1 MKFLLD
7 TNIIIPAEPT
17 ELENI
22 ELDTPLITEL
32 LRRLNEGRQQFYVHT
47 ASIQELSGDK
57 NRKRW
62 EMRKMLLDKYP
73 MLPNPPSS
81 TKKIQAVFT
90 IESLN
95 KHDQIDLMLL
105 SSVDADAVDY
115 LVTSDIELRKKASRL
130 GLEARVATP
139 DEAISII
146 RALFPLT
153 PTPPPAARS
162 RYAHELDLEEPI
174 FDSFRL
180 DYPEF
185 DEWFRK
191 KCKLEHRPTWTIET
205 ETGDIGGICVVKPND
220 APEYKEMPTPIL
232 KICSFKIGESCRGY
246 RFGELLLKAVFDYA
260 DQNQQA
266 SIYVT
271 AFEKQIELLDLLENF
286 GFESLCT
293 SSRGEVVLFKTLK
306 FSRQDYESL
315 TPLEFNVKFGPNQVK
330 FDGANSFL
338 IPIVPKYHEILFPEA
353 EAQLE
358 FLPGRHPFGN
368 GIRKAYLCH
377 AKIRRIASGDIVFF
391 YRSKNH
397 GGVSTYGVVENT
409 VVSSDPREIARSV
422 GKRTVYTYPEIE
434 ILCSRGNVLV
444 ILFRLSRSTIEPIA
458 LKELLKENIIK
469 KAPQSITSLSLE
481 AAKWLKDQLAT

>member
-17 ELENI
+17 GLENI
-22 ELDTPLITEL
+22 EVDTPLVTEL
-32 LRRLNEGRQQFYVHT
+32 LRRLSEGRQQFYIHK
-47 ASIQELSGDK
+47 ASIRELSGDK

-62 EMRKMLLDKYP
+62 EMRKVLLDKYP
-73 MLPNPPSS
+73 VLPDPPLA
-81 TKKIQAVFT
+81 TKKIQAAFK
-90 IESLN
+90 IEALN

-105 SSVDADAVDY
+105 SAVDADAVDY
-115 LVTSDIELRKKASRL
+115 LVTSDMGLRKKASRI
-130 GLEARVATP
+130 GLEMRVATP
-139 DEAISII
+139 DEAISIV
-146 RALFPLT
+146 RALFPV
-153 PTPPPAARS
+153 TPPPPPAVRS

-191 KCKLEHRPTWTIET
+191 KCKLEHRPVWTIET
-205 ETGDIGGICVVKPND
+205 EISGIGGICIIKPDD
-220 APEYKEMPTPIL
+220 APEYREVLTPSL
-232 KICSFKIGESCRGY
+232 KICSFKIAEACRGY

-260 DQNQQA
+260 DQNQKA
-266 SIYVT
+266 SIYIT
-271 AFEKQIELLDLLENF
+271 TFEKQVELLNLLESF

-293 SSRGEVVLFKTLK
+293 SSRGEIVLLKTLK
-306 FSRQDYESL
+306 FSNQDYESL
-315 TPLEFNVKFGPNQVK
+315 TPLAFNIKFGPNQVK

-338 IPIVPKYHEILFPEA
+338 IPIVPKYHEILLPEA

-377 AKIRRIASGDIVFF
+377 AKIRRITSGDIVFF
-391 YRSKNH
+391 YRSKKH
-397 GGVSTYGVVENT
+397 SGVSTYGVVENI
-409 VVSSDPREIARSV
+409 VISGNPCEIARSV

-434 ILCSRGNVLV
+434 NLCSQGNVLV
-444 ILFRLSRSTIEPIA
+444 ILFRLSRSTIEPVA
-458 LKELLKENIIK
+458 LKALLKENIIK
-469 KAPQSITSLSLE
+469 KAPQSIVSLSLE
-481 AAKWLKDQLAT
+481 AAKWLKDQLVT